1 MLINLPSYG
10 IQGAVNGDRVGS
22 ARCRDGEESCMFT
35 FTCSHARY
43 QFTDNAM
50 HVPVAKCMRI
60 IHDGKA
66 HLIHI
71 TQHIHMHT
79 DIGTNNTLS

>member
-1 MLINLPSYG
+1 MFSVSRETPVNWMLINLPSYG

-50 HVPVAKCMRI
+50 HVPVAICMRI
-60 IHDGKA
+60 RERS
-66 HLIHI
+66 
-71 TQHIHMHT
+71 QMM
-79 DIGTNNTLS
+79 SR